1 MEVTREDLVRMF
13 NNSES
18 ALFRYVIDD
27 ILELHSDSDEEV
39 NTYLNEVVTYGASTG
54 IVTSL
59 IYTSD
64 CRKFVTDHIDEVLEI
79 YNETKEFLDP
89 KEELS
94 VDRIAW
100 LVYEYICS
108 LILSGEPVS
117 DFNM

>member
-1 MEVTREDLVRMF
+1 MEVTREDLVRMS
-13 NNSES
+13 NNSGS
-18 ALFRYVIDD
+18 DVFRWVIDD

-39 NTYLNEVVTYGASTG
+39 NTYLNEIVTYGASTG

-79 YNETKEFLDP
+79 YNETKEFITED
-89 KEELS
+89 ELS
-94 VDRIAW
+94 VDRLAW
-100 LVYEYICS
+100 MSYEYICS